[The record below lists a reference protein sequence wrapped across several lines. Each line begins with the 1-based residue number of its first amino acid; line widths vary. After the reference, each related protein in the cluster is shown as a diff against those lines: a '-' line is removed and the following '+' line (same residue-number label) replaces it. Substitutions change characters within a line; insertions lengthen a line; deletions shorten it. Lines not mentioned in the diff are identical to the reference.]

1 VERAVVPEPPDLERH
16 ILRDVP
22 LAHIYPYL
30 NLQML
35 YGKHL
40 GVRGLVDRLLA
51 VGDPKAHEV
60 HEIIEALKRDAAG
73 QRLLGAQGVY
83 RWYRARAAGDAV
95 ILFDATG
102 RDIARFDFPRQREG
116 ERLCLADYVRD
127 DVDDYVALFAVT
139 CGAGVRE
146 LASAWKER
154 GEYVRSHAIQAL
166 AIESAE
172 AFAEMLH
179 SRMRTLWGFP
189 DPPELPISE
198 KLKSHYRGIR
208 VSFGYP
214 ACPNLADQTT
224 LFRLLEPETFGLTL
238 TEGFMMDPEA
248 SVSGLVF
255 HHPAAKYFK
264 AD

>member
-1 VERAVVPEPPDLERH
+1 
-16 ILRDVP
+16 
-22 LAHIYPYL
+22 
-30 NLQML
+30 
-35 YGKHL
+35 
-40 GVRGLVDRLLA
+40 
-51 VGDPKAHEV
+51 
-60 HEIIEALKRDAAG
+60 
-73 QRLLGAQGVY
+73 
-83 RWYRARAAGDAV
+83 V
-95 ILFDATG
+95 ILFDASSG
-102 RDIARFDFPRQREG
+102 REAARFDFPRQRDG
-116 ERLCLADYVRD
+116 ERQCLADYVRD
-127 DVDDYVALFAVT
+127 DADDYVALFAVT
-139 CGAGVRE
+139 CGVGVRE

-154 GEYVRSHAIQAL
+154 GEYVRSHALQAL

-189 DPPELPISE
+189 DPPELAISE
-198 KLKSHYRGIR
+198 KLKAHYRGIR

-214 ACPNLADQTT
+214 ACPNLADQAT